1 MDIEKEK
8 ETLKDKIR
16 ELEERCKSL
25 QEAVKMQGHFTDIA
39 NILSSAVELPA
50 LTETLLDKILSTTG
64 IKAGVFYLK
73 DESGTFSPYIARGL
87 EAAAQGSKEFTGII
101 NESLQTKDIVMKENA
116 GIGSLL
122 LYQHGVDNAGA
133 FCSMLVS
140 LPCIYEDDV
149 NSIVLLADT
158 EQINIDKLS
167 FISALT
173 PNIALSINNALSYYK
188 IKKAT
193 KALNDERNKLNAVIK
208 NMADGLIVA
217 AMDNSIMIANPAV
230 ENMIG
235 VSSYRIVGRDL
246 KEVFTEVDIHEMV
259 SEVIR
264 TEGREILQKDFKLKN
279 KVIRVIIYAINTDN
293 EVIGIIIILR
303 DVTKEWEI
311 DRMKTDFIS
320 TVSHELRTPLT
331 SVLGFTRII
340 KKKFDEVITPHIR
353 TDDKKIKKTLHQ
365 IGDNLNIIVSEGER
379 LTALINDVLDI
390 AKMEAGKI
398 DWKMEPVSAA
408 EIIGRAAAAT
418 AALFEHKGLTLI
430 KDMEDDL
437 PEISGDRDRLI
448 QVVINL
454 ISNAVKFTDK
464 GTITCRALRRDNNVV
479 ISVIDIGMG
488 IAEEDLSKVFEK
500 FKQVGDTLTDK
511 PKGTGLGLPICK
523 EIVEHH
529 GGNIWA
535 ESEIGKGSTFSFTL
549 PIIIDGKEQKIF
561 DLDML
566 ERQLRE
572 NVVAAAHVASDGK
585 KTVLVVDD
593 EEHIRKFLQQV
604 LQEAGYYVRTAK
616 DGIEALSMIRK
627 EKPDLI
633 TLDVMMP
640 GINGFD
646 VAAILKNNTATM
658 DIPIIIVSIIED
670 KERGYRIGIDKYLTK
685 PVDTDALLK
694 WINVLLSQG
703 QSRKKVL
710 VIDESAS
717 TIKTLKDVLQAKGF
731 SITEASNGEDGI
743 RKAVSERP
751 DIVIVDSV
759 LSERHDIVKTLRL
772 EKGLENLLFIIMTE
786 GASSEKIETA
796 KKELGL

>member
-1 MDIEKEK
+1 MNIPKDK
-8 ETLKDKIR
+8 ETPKEKIR

-39 NILSSAVELPA
+39 NILSSAVELPT
-50 LTETLLDKILSTTG
+50 LTESILDKILTTTG

-73 DESGTFSPYIARGL
+73 DESGTFSPYITRGL
-87 EAAAQGSKEFTGII
+87 EAAAQGSQEFTKVI
-101 NESLQTKDIVMKENA
+101 NESLQNKDIVIIENT
-116 GIGSLL
+116 GIGSLIL
-122 LYQHGVDNAGA
+122 HQDGEENIEA
-133 FCSMLVS
+133 FCPMLVS
-140 LPCIYEDDV
+140 LPCIYEGDV

-158 EQINIDKLS
+158 EPINIDKLS

-193 KALNDERNKLNAVIK
+193 KALADEKNKLNAVIK

-235 VSSYRIVGRDL
+235 VSSYRIVGKDL

-264 TEGREILQKDFKLKN
+264 TEGREILQKDFKLKS

-353 TDDKKIKKTLHQ
+353 TDDKKIKKTMHQ

-408 EIIGRAAAAT
+408 EIIERAAT
-418 AALFEHKGLTLI
+418 ATSALFENKGLTLI
-430 KDMEDDL
+430 QNMEDGL
-437 PEISGDRDRLI
+437 PEIAGDRDRLI

-464 GTITCRALRRDNNVV
+464 GTITCRALRRDDNVV
-479 ISVIDIGMG
+479 VSVIDMGMG
-488 IAEEDLSKVFEK
+488 IAEEDLPKVFEK

-535 ESEIGKGSTFSFTL
+535 ESEPGKGSTFSFTL
-549 PIIIDGKEQKIF
+549 PIMTEGKEQKTF
-561 DLDML
+561 DLEMF

-572 NVVAAAHVASDGK
+572 NVVAAAQVASDGK

-710 VIDESAS
+710 VIDENES
-717 TIKTLKDVLQAKGF
+717 TIKTLKDVLQTKGF
-731 SITEASNGEDGI
+731 HIAEALNGEDGI
-743 RKAVSERP
+743 KMAISERP